1 MKNRFIA
8 ALLAIFLGG
17 FGVHKFYLGKWNGI
31 FYLLLCWTYVPV
43 IIAFIEGVLYLV
55 NGEEAFD
62 KKYNKVQISQEN
74 VVSTFQRKEI
84 SRTPERL
91 CSKYVLNVDRET
103 NQTVIFVSFVV
114 KSCNFNTKK
123 YVL

>member
-55 NGEEAFD
+55 
-62 KKYNKVQISQEN
+62 
-74 VVSTFQRKEI
+74 VSTFQRKEI

>member
-31 FYLLLCWTYVPV
+31 FYLLLCWTYIPV

-74 VVSTFQRKEI
+74 TYNNCSVHIPKEGNL
-84 SRTPERL
+84 SDTGTRQQFL
-91 CSKYVLNVDRET
+91 
-103 NQTVIFVSFVV
+103 
-114 KSCNFNTKK
+114 
-123 YVL
+123 

>member
-55 NGEEAFD
+55 NGLASLIFY
-62 KKYNKVQISQEN
+62 KGTKVCGEGKFN
-74 VVSTFQRKEI
+74 NLCRKARNI
-84 SRTPERL
+84 
-91 CSKYVLNVDRET
+91 
-103 NQTVIFVSFVV
+103 
-114 KSCNFNTKK
+114 
-123 YVL
+123 

>member
-31 FYLLLCWTYVPV
+31 FYLLLCWTYIPV

-62 KKYNKVQISQEN
+62 KKYNKVQIPQEN
-74 VVSTFQRKEI
+74 TDNNCSVHIPKEGNLSDTGTSLFKVCPKCGQRNEPD
-84 SRTPERL
+84 S
-91 CSKYVLNVDRET
+91 
-103 NQTVIFVSFVV
+103 
-114 KSCNFNTKK
+114 NFCEFCGKK
-123 YVL
+123 L

>member
-17 FGVHKFYLGKWNGI
+17 FGVHKFYLGKWNVI

-74 VVSTFQRKEI
+74 TYNNCSVHIPKEGNLSDTGTSLFKVCPKCGQRNEPD
-84 SRTPERL
+84 S
-91 CSKYVLNVDRET
+91 
-103 NQTVIFVSFVV
+103 
-114 KSCNFNTKK
+114 NFCEFCGKK
-123 YVL
+123 L

>member
-31 FYLLLCWTYVPV
+31 FYLLLCWTYIPV

-74 VVSTFQRKEI
+74 TYNNCSCLLYTSGGFENGQNPEPTHWN
-84 SRTPERL
+84 TP
-91 CSKYVLNVDRET
+91 
-103 NQTVIFVSFVV
+103 
-114 KSCNFNTKK
+114 
-123 YVL
+123 